1 VTIRV
6 GDPAPT
12 VSVEAYVRSATDP
25 VPLDIGRPDGS
36 WTVLFFYP
44 RDFAFLTPAELLGF
58 AELEPEFAHEGA
70 KIVAASTDSWHVHR
84 AWLETSPGLTGIDYP
99 VVADPTQDLTRLYG
113 VLDYAAG
120 AALRATFVIDPDG
133 IVRHVSVSDLSV
145 GRSPEETLRIVRALR
160 TGEPAP
166 VAWYPGEPRPRIAA

>member
-1 VTIRV
+1 
-6 GDPAPT
+6 
-12 VSVEAYVRSATDP
+12 
-25 VPLDIGRPDGS
+25 
-36 WTVLFFYP
+36 
-44 RDFAFLTPAELLGF
+44 
-58 AELEPEFAHEGA
+58 
-70 KIVAASTDSWHVHR
+70 
-84 AWLETSPGLTGIDYP
+84 
-99 VVADPTQDLTRLYG
+99 

-120 AALRATFVIDPDG
+120 AALRATFVFDPDG